1 MPSVDLGTPTH
12 AVFFPEKKT
21 NHCAGSIVSPELVQD
36 STRDFSVYVL
46 DPLESF
52 SSSAPDASTASSSQ
66 STQQHQQHPRGV
78 AVGLGLMSWALLAD
92 EETSEAAQVTGTLMT
107 AGNGEE
113 ALEVI
118 FALKE
123 VGVSFFPFIYLV
135 FYSILSSYIAPNT
148 HFPADIPYAKSLPL
162 PHPQIMGPPA
172 RSTNL
177 RTKTI

>member
-1 MPSVDLGTPTH
+1 MLF
-12 AVFFPEKKT
+12 FFPKKKLI
-21 NHCAGSIVSPELVQD
+21 IVLDLELVQD

-46 DPLESF
+46 DPLESL
-52 SSSAPDASTASSSQ
+52 SSSAPDASSASSSQ
-66 STQQHQQHPRGV
+66 STQQHHPRGV

-92 EETSEAAQVTGTLMT
+92 EEKSEAAQVTGTLMT